1 MAQRHLGSVGIGAQA
16 ARTDPRHHLQRRRAA
31 KAGGAGLPARRTRR
45 SAQIQHRRY
54 SRCGQRRMIGKL
66 LRNVRAGEHRSPLAG
81 SDFAAPDDITVTSTA
96 FSAGGAM
103 PMASAGQGVGDNPSP
118 QLSWAGLP
126 PQTRQVVL
134 IIDDVDVPL
143 PRPLLHTVAVI
154 EPTLD
159 RVAAGALQ
167 PGTAGIRFIRGD
179 LGHRGYAGPRPIPGH
194 GPHHYRFHV
203 FAIDQPVAD
212 SVTSSKALLA
222 AMAGHVLARG
232 TLTGT
237 YER

>member
-1 MAQRHLGSVGIGAQA
+1 LSGSGF
-16 ARTDPRHHLQRRRAA
+16 T
-31 KAGGAGLPARRTRR
+31 
-45 SAQIQHRRY
+45 
-54 SRCGQRRMIGKL
+54 
-66 LRNVRAGEHRSPLAG
+66 
-81 SDFAAPDDITVTSTA
+81 APESITVTSTA
-96 FSAGGAM
+96 FADASAM
-103 PMASAGQGVGDNPSP
+103 PSASAGKGVGDNTSP
-118 QLSWAGLP
+118 PLRWDGLP
-126 PQTRQVVL
+126 PATRQTVL

-167 PGTAGIRFIRGD
+167 PGTAGIRFIRAD

-194 GPHHYRFHV
+194 GPHRYRFHV
-203 FAIDQPVAD
+203 FAIDNLIPDDVSTAK
-212 SVTSSKALLA
+212 TLLA

-232 TLTGT
+232 TLTGS

>member
-1 MAQRHLGSVGIGAQA
+1 MALLG
-16 ARTDPRHHLQRRRAA
+16 R
-31 KAGGAGLPARRTRR
+31 
-45 SAQIQHRRY
+45 
-54 SRCGQRRMIGKL
+54 L
-66 LRNVRAGEHRSPLAG
+66 LRGVRAGAQRSPLTG
-81 SDFAAPDDITVTSTA
+81 SDFAAPESITVTSTA
-96 FSAGGAM
+96 FADGGALPSSSAGK
-103 PMASAGQGVGDNPSP
+103 GVGDNTSP
-118 QLSWAGLP
+118 PLRWDGRP
-126 PQTRQVVL
+126 PETRQTVL

-194 GPHHYRFHV
+194 GPHRYRFHV
-203 FAIDQPVAD
+203 FAIDRPIPDDVGTA
-212 SVTSSKALLA
+212 KALLT

-232 TLTGT
+232 TLTGS

>member
-1 MAQRHLGSVGIGAQA
+1 MAILG
-16 ARTDPRHHLQRRRAA
+16 R
-31 KAGGAGLPARRTRR
+31 
-45 SAQIQHRRY
+45 
-54 SRCGQRRMIGKL
+54 L
-66 LRNVRAGEHRSPLAG
+66 LRRVRSNEHRSPLSG
-81 SDFAAPDDITVTSTA
+81 NGFAAPESIVVTSAA
-96 FSAGGAM
+96 FTDGGVLPTSSAGK
-103 PMASAGQGVGDNPSP
+103 GVGDNTSP
-118 QLSWAGLP
+118 QLRWDGLP
-126 PQTRQVVL
+126 DGTQQVVL

-154 EPTLD
+154 DPTVD
-159 RVAAGALQ
+159 SVQAGSLQ
-167 PGTAGIRFIRGD
+167 PGAAGIRFIRAD

-203 FAIDQPVAD
+203 FAIDQPITDGVSTA
-212 SVTSSKALLA
+212 KALLA